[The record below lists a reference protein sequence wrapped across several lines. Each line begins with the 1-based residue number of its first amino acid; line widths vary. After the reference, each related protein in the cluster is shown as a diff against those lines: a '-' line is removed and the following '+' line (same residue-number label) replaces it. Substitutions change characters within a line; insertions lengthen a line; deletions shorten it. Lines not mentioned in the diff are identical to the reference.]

1 MSFAEE
7 FTSFFR
13 VGRKSAAE
21 HARCYLAGLVQA
33 EHGRKNIERMAEVV
47 PHFDY
52 QGVQQFISDSPWE
65 AGALMHE
72 VARQA
77 DGLLGGASD
86 SRLIL
91 DDSSMSKKGHHSA
104 GVARQYNGNLGKVDS
119 CQNGV
124 FASLSAGVHA
134 TPAGVRLYLP
144 EAWCSDAAR
153 CEKAGVPEENRV
165 FKTKPELALELV
177 IESRQLGLRFGM
189 ICADGGYGQA
199 SFLRALDGLGESFVI
214 EVHCDQRIYT
224 EAPWPME
231 TPTGRRMTA
240 TPAAA
245 VRMDQWRA
253 GQPEG
258 DWERLKIRDTTGG
271 WVEVNYVARR
281 CWLWDGTEAV
291 PRCWW
296 VLAWQNPDE
305 GPEARVHYALS
316 NAPADADPRRLVS
329 HGVHRYWIER
339 NFQDAKSE
347 AGLADY
353 QVRGWLGWH
362 HHVAMVMLAML
373 FILREKVLHA
383 PSCRELSLSAGDVVF
398 LLTQLLPRRIETPD
412 DALDILEQR
421 RSARLYDQRRKR
433 ERTARS
439 RPPLLPLEDLTK

>member
-1 MSFAEE
+1 MSFAAD
-7 FTSFFR
+7 FTLFFR
-13 VGRKSAAE
+13 VGRKSAAG

-47 PHFDY
+47 PDFDY

-65 AGALMHE
+65 DKPLMQE
-72 VARQA
+72 IARQA
-77 DGLLGGASD
+77 DGFLGGASD
-86 SRLIL
+86 SRLII
-91 DDSSMSKKGHHSA
+91 DDSSVSKKGRQSV

-124 FASLSAGVHA
+124 FASLSAGAHA
-134 TPAGVRLYLP
+134 TPVGVRLYLP
-144 EAWCSDAAR
+144 EAWCADAER
-153 CEKAGVPEENRV
+153 CEKAGVPAENRV

-177 IESRQLGLRFGM
+177 LESRLLGLRFGM
-189 ICADGGYGQA
+189 ICADSGYGQP
-199 SFLRALDGLGESFVI
+199 SFLRALDDLGESFVI
-214 EVHCDQRIYT
+214 EVHCDQRLYT

-231 TPTGRRMTA
+231 TRSGRRKTA
-240 TPAAA
+240 TPATP
-245 VRMDQWRA
+245 VRVDDWST
-253 GQPEG
+253 GQSEG
-258 DWERLKIRDTTGG
+258 EWERLKIRDTTGG
-271 WVEVNYVARR
+271 WVEVNYVAHR

-305 GPEARVHYALS
+305 GAKARVHYALS

-353 QVRGWLGWH
+353 QVRGWRGWH

-373 FILREKVLHA
+373 FILREKLLHA
-383 PSCRELSLSAGDVVF
+383 PKLVELPLSAGDIVF
-398 LLTQLLPRRIETPD
+398 LLTQMLPRRIKTPD

-421 RSARLYDQRRKR
+421 RSARRNDQRRKR
-433 ERTARS
+433 ERTAHS
-439 RPPLLPLEDLTK
+439 RPPLSPLEDLTK